1 MKRKY
6 NPVRKRGQKTTSYV
20 IYGVLQFS
28 YILFTNKYS
37 NLSAI
42 RRTIILKTS
51 GEKQHREMCT
61 CRVFLFFCQVARITF
76 FSIHLF
82 DCRVLRNRWPPNE
95 LESCPFSREDI
106 LRGKFMPEVLQ
117 IRGQSNGMPGIA
129 PNTVGCIV
137 ASDCGKTWTIYS
149 AWYNPRFLLPN
160 RAYRRDS
167 HCGGFMSRSKSSW
180 AN

>member
-1 MKRKY
+1 MD
-6 NPVRKRGQKTTSYV
+6 S
-20 IYGVLQFS
+20 
-28 YILFTNKYS
+28 
-37 NLSAI
+37 SAI
-42 RRTIILKTS
+42 RRIITLKTS
-51 GEKQHREMCT
+51 GEKQHRETCT
-61 CRVFLFFCQVARITF
+61 CRVYLFSCQVARVTS

-82 DCRVLRNRWPPNE
+82 GSNVLGNLWPPNE
-95 LESCPFSREDI
+95 LESCPFSREEV

-117 IRGQSNGMPGIA
+117 IRGQFNGTPGIA

-137 ASDCGKTWTIYS
+137 ANDCGKTCTMYS
-149 AWYNPRFLLPN
+149 ARYNPRFLLPN